1 MGRYFVRKVII
12 VLLVLCALKLSSY
25 AYFND
30 NTLRTKLEN
39 VFVRHIETVTA
50 MGHSLLD
57 LER

>member
-12 VLLVLCALKLSSY
+12 VLLVLFALKLSSY

-30 NTLRTKLEN
+30 NTFYSKLES
-39 VFVRHIETVTA
+39 VFDRHIEAATA